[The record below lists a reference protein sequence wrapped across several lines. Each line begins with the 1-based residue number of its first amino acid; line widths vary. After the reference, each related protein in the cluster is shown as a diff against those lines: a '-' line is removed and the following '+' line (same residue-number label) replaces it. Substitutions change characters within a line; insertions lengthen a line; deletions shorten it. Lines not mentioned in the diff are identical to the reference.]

1 METNMADQLL
11 PLIEQT
17 IASWHGVAPPNEPA
31 RRMAADL
38 ASVIAGFEAL
48 RGTIRFEDE
57 PASFEQALRDTRE
70 AT

>member
-1 METNMADQLL
+1 MAEELL

-17 IASWHGVAPPNEPA
+17 IATWHGVEAPNDPA

-70 AT
+70 PT